1 VITHWEIRRT
11 PSSSDPDRH
20 HILIDGDAGDVRMIL
35 MRLGNHCGRPQRVAP
50 PYTYAISL
58 LNADTE
64 VLDRAQRHVAGIIR
78 FGERCRRIAPPRL
91 APAPVYRPV
100 RQPAVQPFTIAQ
112 APAPAPMPVEMPP
125 REYQPVYQQPA
136 PVQEEFAPAPE
147 AVPAVEQVQLEPQIQ
162 EAAAQAPSEESG
174 LAVVEAASPVQ
185 PEQPGQVVSPQTA
198 APQAEAVPPAQE
210 PEQATVPPAQETA
223 APAETPVQPPAD
235 EPKPFVAEAV
245 SPVLPEHPAPA
256 VEPPVVQ
263 PEPVQ
268 AAVPEPVPQ
277 EPPPQPQA
285 APVAEQPPVAQPP
298 VQPLPAIAPAEPA
311 PVNLPEQ
318 PAGGVQLSSTAIP
331 IPSLETPP
339 SSPASLPEEADA
351 TQRGAAAAD
360 VSLHDNLSQT
370 PLGRSARSKTKR
382 YRWGPEIPLIP
393 IFNMDALVP
402 GANRFAHAAAMS
414 VMQNPGT
421 MYNPLLLFGPKGTG
435 KTHFLNA
442 IAYSLNGAVGQA
454 NVMVTDGI
462 RLSRVV
468 ARLAAEKNME
478 QLDQLVSN
486 SVKALLIDD
495 IHLLSVNDANKPYLS
510 RWLNSFVQGG
520 KQIVLTSAYPPRNLA
535 KLESMLDFSLKQGWV
550 VELKVSSA
558 TTYRSV
564 VKRILDGFN
573 TVLSD
578 EDTMKFFGRTQMPL
592 NSVLRNVTRM
602 KTLGRLLPPGEA
614 AQYKE
619 FQLLEMVLGVEES
632 LDALP
637 PPEDLAAAPAVSAPA
652 GKGRCRIG
660 VFYPKGAKDYGK
672 WLLHRLAV
680 TAEQR
685 FGIKDCF
692 EVIVEREYDD
702 ADLVRSAFRIA
713 NTGDDKELQGAL
725 IIGPSKSDAEAAAVE
740 DFGDIA
746 HHMLESML
754 VRCALVDYIK
764 GPSQAAQLRALL
776 DLVR

>member
-1 VITHWEIRRT
+1 
-11 PSSSDPDRH
+11 
-20 HILIDGDAGDVRMIL
+20 
-35 MRLGNHCGRPQRVAP
+35 MRSPASQEPAAAPETAAPQV
-50 PYTYAISL
+50 
-58 LNADTE
+58 E
-64 VLDRAQRHVAGIIR
+64 
-78 FGERCRRIAPPRL
+78 
-91 APAPVYRPV
+91 
-100 RQPAVQPFTIAQ
+100 AV
-112 APAPAPMPVEMPP
+112 
-125 REYQPVYQQPA
+125 A
-136 PVQEEFAPAPE
+136 PVQEQ
-147 AVPAVEQVQLEPQIQ
+147 PAV
-162 EAAAQAPSEESG
+162 A
-174 LAVVEAASPVQ
+174 PVQ
-185 PEQPGQVVSPQTA
+185 
-198 APQAEAVPPAQE
+198 E
-210 PEQATVPPAQETA
+210 PA
-223 APAETPVQPPAD
+223 APAETLVQPQAAEVPPAE
-235 EPKPFVAEAV
+235 EPKAFVAEAV
-245 SPVLPEHPAPA
+245 SPVLPEQPAPFE
-256 VEPPVVQ
+256 EPKAAQQ
-263 PEPVQ
+263 PEPVK
-268 AAVPEPVPQ
+268 AEVPEIVPQ
-277 EPPPQPQA
+277 EQPIPQQQA
-285 APVAEQPPVAQPP
+285 APVAEQPPA
-298 VQPLPAIAPAEPA
+298 VQPLPAIAPVEPPA
-311 PVNLPEQ
+311 VSLPEQ
-318 PAGGVQLSSTAIP
+318 PSGLVQLSSTAIP
-331 IPSLETPP
+331 IPSQQTPP
-339 SSPASLPEEADA
+339 PAAPAPLPEETDA

-468 ARLAAEKNME
+468 ARLAAEKNIE

-495 IHLLSVNDANKPYLS
+495 IHLLSVNEANKPYLS

-520 KQIVLTSAYPPRNLA
+520 KQIVLTSSYPPRNLA

-550 VELKVSSA
+550 VELKVPSA

-564 VKRILDGFN
+564 VKRIMDGFN

-578 EDTMKFFGRTQMPL
+578 DDTMKFFGRTQMPL
-592 NSVLRNVTRM
+592 NMVLRNVTRM

-619 FQLLEMVLGVEES
+619 FQLLEMVLGVEEA
-632 LDALP
+632 LEALP

-660 VFYPKGAKDYGK
+660 VFYPKGAQAYGK
-672 WLLHRLAV
+672 WLLHQLAV

-692 EVIVEREYDD
+692 EVMVEREYDD
-702 ADLVRSAFRIA
+702 GDLVRSAFRIA